1 MLFQFQREEARGPK
15 RKSEIRNSKSERN
28 PKSEIRNP
36 KCHRLGGF
44 GGEAPN
50 SNSARPRRFDRAEL
64 EFGAP
69 IAGGC
74 PSAATVRQEF
84 QRKGA
89 KTQRRKGKTGTE
101 VPGCWSTNG
110 HWNLMNRGSC
120 TSVSPVRFQTH
131 GRDARA
137 TTAAPVR
144 GFKAR
149 NSFRRNLSPTAP
161 LASLRLCAFALR
173 VLRLLICHGSHARR
187 AGQQAFRISDF
198 EFRISFGFRISD
210 FGFLSDLGL
219 RTSDFG
225 LSPASPPSVHS

>member
-1 MLFQFQREEARGPK
+1 MLNQFQCKGARARGA
-15 RKSEIRNSKSERN
+15 RWKSEVRSPKSEGN

-44 GGEAPN
+44 GGGAPN
-50 SNSARPRRFDRAEL
+50 SNSARFRCSGRAEL

-110 HWNLMNRGSC
+110 HWNLMNRGSY
-120 TSVSPVRFQTH
+120 TGVSPVQFQTH

-198 EFRISFGFRISD
+198 
-210 FGFLSDLGL
+210 GFLSDFGL

-225 LSPASPPSVHS
+225 LSPASPPSGHN